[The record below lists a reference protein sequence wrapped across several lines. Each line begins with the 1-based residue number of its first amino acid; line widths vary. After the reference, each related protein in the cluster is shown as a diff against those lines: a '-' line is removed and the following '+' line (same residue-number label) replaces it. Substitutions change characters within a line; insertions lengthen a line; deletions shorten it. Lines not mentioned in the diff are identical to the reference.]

1 MEGGTGPILSAR
13 HGPMLITHACRA
25 PPGESRAAGGGWG
38 DGSGPP
44 GVPTGLPCQAPVAAF
59 IIANALSMTLTIDAC
74 RLVGTVQTSCLY
86 WHPEHLPSKPKLT
99 QAPSRPTFYWPRR
112 TLPLSHSSKMDMPG

>member
-1 MEGGTGPILSAR
+1 MLGGCEG
-13 HGPMLITHACRA
+13 
-25 PPGESRAAGGGWG
+25 GGGWG
-38 DGSGPP
+38 DGPGPP

-59 IIANALSMTLTIDAC
+59 IIANVLSMTLTIDAC

-99 QAPSRPTFYWPRR
+99 QVLIEEDIAVRR
-112 TLPLSHSSKMDMPG
+112 TADGLGESFFGFN